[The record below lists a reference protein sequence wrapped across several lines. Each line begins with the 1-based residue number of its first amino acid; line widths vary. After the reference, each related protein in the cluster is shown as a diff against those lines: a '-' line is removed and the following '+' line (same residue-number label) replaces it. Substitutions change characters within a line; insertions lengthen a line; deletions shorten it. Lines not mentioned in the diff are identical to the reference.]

1 MRTAI
6 LVLGTTLSVAA
17 FSVAQ
22 DHAKADPEHA
32 KVVAE
37 TDQVRVL
44 RYHYAPHQKSAQ
56 HNYPDKTIDVALTK
70 GRVRLTG
77 PDGTSVEHSVEAGT
91 VNVNPAATHIVENLG
106 DTPFEGLSIEQKSIP
121 K

>member
-1 MRTAI
+1 MSVLLGQPQVLRRGQ

-56 HNYPDKTIDVALTK
+56 HSHPDKTVDVAL
-70 GRVRLTG
+70 G
-77 PDGTSVEHSVEAGT
+77 PDDQ
-91 VNVNPAATHIVENLG
+91 P
-106 DTPFEGLSIEQKSIP
+106 
-121 K
+121 

>member
-1 MRTAI
+1 MI
-6 LVLGTTLSVAA
+6 S
-17 FSVAQ
+17 
-22 DHAKADPEHA
+22 
-32 KVVAE
+32 
-37 TDQVRVL
+37 
-44 RYHYAPHQKSAQ
+44 
-56 HNYPDKTIDVALTK
+56 
-70 GRVRLTG
+70 